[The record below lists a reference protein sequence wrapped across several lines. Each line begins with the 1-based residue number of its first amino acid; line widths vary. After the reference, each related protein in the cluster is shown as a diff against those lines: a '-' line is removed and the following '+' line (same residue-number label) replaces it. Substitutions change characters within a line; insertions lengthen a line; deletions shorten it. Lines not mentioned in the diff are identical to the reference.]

1 MFESTKNTQIS
12 MINYLQNT
20 GKADEISFGLI
31 ETDRNTQKMK
41 ESYLVLKNDN

>member
-1 MFESTKNTQIS
+1 

-31 ETDRNTQKMK
+31 ETDRNTKK
-41 ESYLVLKNDN
+41 ELKSCLVLKNDN

>member
-1 MFESTKNTQIS
+1 

-31 ETDRNTQKMK
+31 ETDRNTQKDARILSGVEK
-41 ESYLVLKNDN
+41 